1 MIKKQQK
8 PQNKMEIKF
17 TDPWLNKVSEAVKT
31 ANVNPQVWVDAD
43 IWDTMTKYRI
53 LVKFGII
60 NEIV

>member
-1 MIKKQQK
+1 
-8 PQNKMEIKF
+8 MEIKF
-17 TDPWLNKVSEAVKT
+17 TDPWLDKVSKAVKN

-60 NEIV
+60 KEII